1 MFFKKEDDKRCERM
15 KKRSNQQSR
24 ARTLKWRKKLFIYQ
38 RISSCIA
45 CFSQY
50 LQDED
55 EVMWWQQEVM
65 KTRKV
70 RISTQLLDTI
80 SHAER
85 KTTHS
90 LIVED
95 EKRDNLNCEWWD
107 VESSFTQRDASSAEE
122 DVRLDSSCNHAFLR
136 SNACICKHAQWEH
149 DTCELSLRS
158 DDERSDSI
166 RSSDH
171 DDLTYISIYW
181 NMQR

>member
-38 RISSCIA
+38 RISSCTA

-85 KTTHS
+85 CHDFSMCYLKD
-90 LIVED
+90 VG
-95 EKRDNLNCEWWD
+95 KRD
-107 VESSFTQRDASSAEE
+107 
-122 DVRLDSSCNHAFLR
+122 VR
-136 SNACICKHAQWEH
+136 
-149 DTCELSLRS
+149 SLRWCWT
-158 DDERSDSI
+158 I
-166 RSSDH
+166 
-171 DDLTYISIYW
+171 L
-181 NMQR
+181 